1 MRILNRMGPN
11 IEPLV
16 YMIKVFGKHFQCH
29 LFLHPV
35 FYVLS
40 MANLHPL
47 TNHMHEVLQQVN
59 QSILLTEDQNTHKNG
74 TNFYCLGIFS
84 SFLKS

>member
-11 IEPLV
+11 VEPLV

-47 TNHMHEVLQQVN
+47 TNHMHELLQQVN
-59 QSILLTEDQNTHKNG
+59 HEEYSKKSP
-74 TNFYCLGIFS
+74 TNRRSKYP
-84 SFLKS
+84 